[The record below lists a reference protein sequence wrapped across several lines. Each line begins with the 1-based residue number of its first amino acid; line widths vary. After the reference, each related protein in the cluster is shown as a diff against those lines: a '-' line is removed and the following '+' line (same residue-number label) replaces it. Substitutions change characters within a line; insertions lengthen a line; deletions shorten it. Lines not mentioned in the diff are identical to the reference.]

1 VAEGG
6 GEGQTTATQ
15 SAMPDVFISYA
26 SPDNGVAKSIVDNLE
41 QHGLKCWLA
50 PRNVKPGTVYAEAI
64 VRAIYEAKAVVLVLS
79 ANAMASAHVGREVE
93 RAASKRKQIVAFRVD
108 TTPLSEELEYFL
120 SNSQWIDVAALGM
133 PAALAK
139 LAEAVGQ
146 GSATSLQDDP
156 WLRVELRPA
165 GKNPVGMAK
174 RVAAA
179 AAVIIGVGV
188 AVAVGWHFW
197 SQNHNAAQP
206 AATVAIT
213 EKSIAVLPFTDM
225 SENHDQDYFADG
237 MAEEVLDLLVKIPG
251 IKVIGRTSS
260 FQFKGKSEDLRTIGA
275 KLGAA
280 YIVEGSIRKVGPRVR
295 VTAQLIDARSGAHS
309 WSESYDRDYGDILI
323 LQNEIATGIARAL
336 QLTVDADAGL
346 PAHQLNNTEAYTLY
360 LRGRIALDQV
370 HLAQLY
376 GAVQDFEQALTLEPS
391 FLRAA
396 EGLALAHVAEG
407 FDEDVVSREA
417 WQHARDAAQR
427 ALRIDPTSATAHGVL
442 GFVYA
447 VNECDWNAAQT
458 EFSKALA
465 LNPRDPNTLAYA
477 AIVAQIQGR
486 NDDAARLF
494 NASISLDPLNPFTQA
509 EFGQMLFAAG
519 DFNGAELAYRKAIAI
534 NAQFDG
540 NHYFIARIFLTR
552 GQPEVALKE
561 IQPEPAADAKDAG
574 LAMVHHAMHQKAD
587 SDAALARLIRAS
599 GETWPYAIATVHAY
613 RGQPD
618 EAFDWLEKSRL
629 ARDSDL
635 LMGIRGDPEFAP
647 LRTDPRYKTLL
658 RKLNLPE

>member
-1 VAEGG
+1 MAEG
-6 GEGQTTATQ
+6 GEGQAIGARSDT
-15 SAMPDVFISYA
+15 PDVFISYA

-50 PRNVKPGTVYAEAI
+50 PRNVNPGTVYAEAI
-64 VRAIYEAKAVVLVLS
+64 VRAINEAKAVVLVLS

-139 LAEAVGQ
+139 LAGPVGQ

-156 WLRVELRPA
+156 WLRAELRPA
-165 GKNPVGMAK
+165 GKNPVGLAK
-174 RVAAA
+174 RVAVA

-295 VTAQLIDARSGAHS
+295 VTAQLIDARSGAHMVGKLRPGLRRYPDTA
-309 WSESYDRDYGDILI
+309 ERNCHRY
-323 LQNEIATGIARAL
+323 RACAS
-336 QLTVDADAGL
+336 THRRCGRW
-346 PAHQLNNTEAYTLY
+346 PASAP
-360 LRGRIALDQV
+360 
-370 HLAQLY
+370 AQ
-376 GAVQDFEQALTLEPS
+376 
-391 FLRAA
+391 
-396 EGLALAHVAEG
+396 
-407 FDEDVVSREA
+407 
-417 WQHARDAAQR
+417 
-427 ALRIDPTSATAHGVL
+427 
-442 GFVYA
+442 
-447 VNECDWNAAQT
+447 
-458 EFSKALA
+458 
-465 LNPRDPNTLAYA
+465 
-477 AIVAQIQGR
+477 
-486 NDDAARLF
+486 
-494 NASISLDPLNPFTQA
+494 
-509 EFGQMLFAAG
+509 
-519 DFNGAELAYRKAIAI
+519 
-534 NAQFDG
+534 
-540 NHYFIARIFLTR
+540 
-552 GQPEVALKE
+552 
-561 IQPEPAADAKDAG
+561 
-574 LAMVHHAMHQKAD
+574 
-587 SDAALARLIRAS
+587 
-599 GETWPYAIATVHAY
+599 
-613 RGQPD
+613 
-618 EAFDWLEKSRL
+618 
-629 ARDSDL
+629 
-635 LMGIRGDPEFAP
+635 
-647 LRTDPRYKTLL
+647 
-658 RKLNLPE
+658 